1 MKLKKLLASILAA
14 GLTMTC
20 FTACDLDEDYD
31 YDDDDYEYDEYD
43 DDDDT
48 DETGSNGGNNGG
60 SGKSANSMSMSVDQ
74 ESGSVNIT
82 RPESAETPMASDGSW
97 TIFVYLCG
105 TDLESEYGAATG
117 DIEEMCYAA
126 SSDKVR
132 FVIQTGGTQQWQNNF
147 VTSGCGRYLVQDNDV
162 VTLDEF
168 EARNMGDPA
177 TLADF
182 LTWGV
187 QEYPA
192 EHMGV
197 ILWNHGGGS
206 ISGVCFDEL
215 NDNDSLSVRELDSAL
230 YTVFE
235 NMSDRFEF
243 IGFDACLMGTV
254 ETANILASYAR
265 YMYGSQ
271 ETEPGNGWD
280 YTEIG
285 NYLASNP
292 GANGA
297 ELGQVVADGFYE
309 SCKQT
314 SEEQDATLS
323 IIDLDKING
332 VIEAFNVFAKGMYDA
347 TEDTSVLTN
356 VIRNIE
362 SADNFGGNNRSE
374 GYTNMVDLCGLANA
388 CSDYA
393 DASAVVSAV
402 DAAVVY
408 NKVGST
414 HRGCCG
420 LSIYYPLEVQG
431 STELK
436 VLEDISISPFYSSFI
451 DRQDFSSAINYD
463 DSQGYDDGTYYDEET
478 GCYYF
483 CEGDTQYCYDQNSGE
498 YYEYDYNSDNW
509 VQTSG
514 QCDYN
519 SYDYSGSNDDFGYD
533 DDYWFSDDSCWQGG
547 SCMEYDNNS
556 GCYRS
561 RSVNNN
567 HWDYAD
573 QIEATGE
580 SPYVKFLKEPVID
593 NDGIYSFTLTP
604 KSVDRVSSV
613 SAFVY
618 QVIDD
623 DALLLG
629 ETTDI
634 YCDWDK
640 GQFEDGFDG
649 YWLSLPDGQ
658 NLSISVVAI
667 TDEYTVY
674 SSPILLNGEETNLRF
689 KLYTED
695 YSIVV
700 EGAWDGIDDS
710 GAAAKSVKQINSG
723 DKIVPLYTSVSLV
736 DDSDEETLWEGA
748 EYVVSGSL
756 ELTYAL
762 LEEADYLYA
771 FCIDDIYNDFYLTD
785 FVEFAVDANGDT
797 YFYIYEE

>member
-1 MKLKKLLASILAA
+1 MKFKKVLASILAA

-31 YDDDDYEYDEYD
+31 YEDDGYEYEEDE
-43 DDDDT
+43 DT
-48 DETGSNGGNNGG
+48 DETGSNAGNSGNSG
-60 SGKSANSMSMSVDQ
+60 SVRSASSMQMSVDQ
-74 ESGSVNIT
+74 ESGSVSIT
-82 RPESAETPMASDGSW
+82 RPESSETAMANDGSW

-105 TDLESEYGAATG
+105 TDLESDGGAGTG
-117 DIEEMCYAA
+117 DLEEMCAAA

-132 FVIQTGGTQQWQNNF
+132 FVVQTGGTSQWQNNYI
-147 VTSGCGRYLVQDNDV
+147 TSGSGRYIIQDNDV
-162 VTLDEF
+162 VALDEF

-182 LTWGV
+182 LKWGV

-197 ILWNHGGGS
+197 IFWNHGGGS

-215 NDNDSLSVRELDSAL
+215 NDNDSLSIREIDSAL

-235 NMSDRFEF
+235 SMTDRFEF

-254 ETANILASYAR
+254 ETANILASYSR
-265 YMYGSQ
+265 YMIGSQ

-280 YTEIG
+280 YTVIG
-285 NYLASNP
+285 NYLADNP

-297 ELGQVVADGFYE
+297 ELGEAIADGFYE

-314 SEEQDATLS
+314 GEEQDATLS
-323 IIDLDKING
+323 VIELDKINA
-332 VIEAFNVFAKGMYDA
+332 VVEAFNVFAKGMYDA
-347 TEDTSVLTN
+347 SEDTSVLTN

-362 SADNFGGNNRSE
+362 NADNFGGNNRSE
-374 GYTNMVDLCGLANA
+374 GYTNMVDLSGLANA
-388 CSDYA
+388 CGDYA

-402 DAAVVY
+402 ESAVVY

-414 HRGCCG
+414 HSGCCG
-420 LSIYYPLEVQG
+420 LSIYYPLAVQG

-451 DRQDFSSAINYD
+451 DRQDFSSSINYD
-463 DSQGYDDGTYYDEET
+463 DSQNYDDGTYCDEES

-483 CEGDTQYCYDQNSGE
+483 TEGDTQYCYDQNEGQ
-498 YYEYDYNSDNW
+498 YYSYDPNSDNW
-509 VQTSG
+509 VQTSTS
-514 QCDYN
+514 CDYN

-547 SCMEYDNNS
+547 SNMEYDDNS

-573 QIEATGE
+573 QIEQTGE
-580 SPYVKFLKEPVID
+580 SPYIKFLKAPVID
-593 NDGIYSFTLTP
+593 DDGIYSFTLTP
-604 KSVDRVSSV
+604 KSVDRTASV
-613 SAFVY
+613 SAYVY
-618 QVIDD
+618 QVIDN

-634 YCDWDK
+634 NCDWDK

-674 SSPILLNGEETNLRF
+674 SSPILLNGEDTNLRF

-797 YFYIYEE
+797 YFYIYE

>member
-1 MKLKKLLASILAA
+1 MKFKKVLASILAA

-20 FTACDLDEDYD
+20 FAACDMDEDYE
-31 YDDDDYEYDEYD
+31 DDGYEYEDVE
-43 DDDDT
+43 
-48 DETGSNGGNNGG
+48 ETGETTSNGGNNGG
-60 SGKSANSMSMSVDQ
+60 AAVKSVTSMSMSVNQ
-74 ESGSVNIT
+74 ESGNVDIT
-82 RPESAETPMASDGSW
+82 RPVSSETPMANDGSW

-105 TDLESEYGAATG
+105 TDLESNYGAATG
-117 DIEEMCYAA
+117 DIEEMCSAA

-132 FVIQTGGTQQWQNNF
+132 FVIQTGGTQNWQNNY
-147 VTSGCGRYLVQDNDV
+147 VTSGSGRYLVQDNDV

-168 EARNMGDPA
+168 EARNMGDPS

-182 LTWGV
+182 LSWGV

-323 IIDLDKING
+323 IIDLDKIDD
-332 VIEAFNVFAKGMYDA
+332 VVKAFNVFAKGMYEA
-347 TEDTSVLTN
+347 SEDTTVLTN

-374 GYTNMVDLCGLANA
+374 GYTNMVDLSGLANA
-388 CSDYA
+388 CGDYA

-420 LSIYYPLEVQG
+420 LSIYYPLSVEG

-451 DRQDFSSAINYD
+451 DRQDFSSSINYD
-463 DSQGYDDGTYYDEET
+463 DSQNYDDGTYYDQES
-478 GCYYF
+478 GYYYF
-483 CEGDTQYCYDQNSGE
+483 CQGNTQYCYDQNSGE
-498 YYEYDYNSDNW
+498 YYEYDSNSDNW
-509 VQTSG
+509 VQTNA

-519 SYDYSGSNDDFGYD
+519 SYDYSGSNDDFGYN
-533 DDYWFSDDSCWQGG
+533 DDYWFSDDSNWQGG

-580 SPYVKFLKEPVID
+580 SPYVKFLKAPVID

-604 KSVDRVSSV
+604 KSVDRVSSI

-618 QVIDD
+618 QVIDN

-695 YSIVV
+695 YTIVV
-700 EGAWDGIDDS
+700 EGAWDGIDDN
-710 GAAAKSVKQINSG
+710 GAAAKSVKKINSG

-736 DDSDEETLWEGA
+736 DDSDEETLWEGG

-771 FCIDDIYNDFYLTD
+771 FCINDIYNDYFLTD
-785 FVEFAVDANGDT
+785 FVEFAVDANGET
-797 YFYIYEE
+797 YFYIYE

>member
-1 MKLKKLLASILAA
+1 MKFKKALASVLAL
-14 GLTMTC
+14 GMTITC
-20 FTACDLDEDYD
+20 FAACDMDEDYD
-31 YDDDDYEYDEYD
+31 YDDDGYEYD
-43 DDDDT
+43 DDGET
-48 DETGSNGGNNGG
+48 GETGSNGGNSGNSG
-60 SGKSANSMSMSVDQ
+60 STRSVSSMQMSVDQ
-74 ESGSVNIT
+74 ESGSVQIT
-82 RPESAETPMASDGSW
+82 RPESSETAMANDGSW

-117 DIEEMCYAA
+117 DVEEMCAAA

-132 FVIQTGGTQQWQNNF
+132 FVIQTGGTQNWQNNF
-147 VTSGCGRYLVQDNDV
+147 ATSGSGRYLVQDNDV

-168 EARNMGDPA
+168 DARNMGDPA

-182 LTWGV
+182 LNWGV

-215 NDNDSLSVRELDSAL
+215 NDSDSLSVRELDSAL
-230 YTVFE
+230 LTVFE
-235 NMSDRFEF
+235 NMTDRFEF

-265 YMYGSQ
+265 YMIGSQ

-280 YTEIG
+280 YTVIG
-285 NYLASNP
+285 NYLAQNP

-297 ELGQVVADGFYE
+297 ELGEVIADGFYE
-309 SCKQT
+309 SCRQT
-314 SEEQDATLS
+314 GEEQDATLS
-323 IIDLDKING
+323 VIELDKINA
-332 VIEAFNVFAKGMYDA
+332 VVEAFNVFAKGMYEA
-347 TEDTSVLTN
+347 TEDTTVLTN

-362 SADNFGGNNRSE
+362 TADNFGGNNRSE
-374 GYTNMVDLCGLANA
+374 GYTNMVDLSGLANA
-388 CSDYA
+388 CGDYA
-393 DASAVVSAV
+393 DASEVVAAVE
-402 DAAVVY
+402 AAVVY

-414 HRGCCG
+414 HSGCCG
-420 LSIYYPLEVQG
+420 LSIYYPLAVQG

-463 DSQGYDDGTYYDEET
+463 DSQNYDDGTYCDEES

-483 CEGDTQYCYDQNSGE
+483 TEGDTQYCYDQNSGE
-498 YYEYDYNSDNW
+498 YYAYDYNTDNW
-509 VQTSG
+509 VQTSTSS
-514 QCDYN
+514 DYS

-547 SCMEYDNNS
+547 SNMEYDDNS

-573 QIEATGE
+573 QIEQTGE
-580 SPYVKFLKEPVID
+580 SPYIKFLKAPVID
-593 NDGIYSFTLTP
+593 DDGIYSFTLTP
-604 KSVDRVSSV
+604 KSVDRTASV
-613 SAFVY
+613 SAYVY
-618 QVIDD
+618 QVIDN

-634 YCDWDK
+634 NCDWDK

-797 YFYIYEE
+797 YFYIYE